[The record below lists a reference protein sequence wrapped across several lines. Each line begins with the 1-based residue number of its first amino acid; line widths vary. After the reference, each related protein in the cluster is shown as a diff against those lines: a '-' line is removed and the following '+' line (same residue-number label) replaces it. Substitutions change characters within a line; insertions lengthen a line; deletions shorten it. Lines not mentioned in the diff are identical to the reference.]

1 MAIRIVRYTTRTALA
16 LSVLFIPACSK
27 EKAEPQPVVTV
38 QAAPVK
44 QAAISQVITA
54 DAVLFPINQ
63 ATIVP
68 KVASPVLKAFVV
80 RGSKV
85 RAGQLLVTL
94 ENKDLAAAAQEKRGN
109 FEQAQAQYTI
119 ATQNAVPEELK
130 KAQGDAQSAKEN
142 LDAQQKLYESRQG
155 LFAQGAIPRKD
166 LDAAQVAF
174 VQAKAQNDQAQQH
187 LAGLM
192 AVGHEQEL
200 KSAKGQVVSAEGIY
214 KNAEAQLQYSEV
226 RSPIDGVVTDGPWY
240 PGMMPQAGAPLVTV
254 MNLSQMIAKA
264 HIPQTQAALLKK
276 GDPASIKLSG
286 ADEDVKGKVILVSP
300 ALDPGS
306 TTVEVW
312 VQAANPKGVLR
323 AGSSAS
329 VSMTAKTVDDALIV
343 PAQALV
349 TDEEGKKSL
358 MVVGSD
364 GVAHK
369 RDVETGIQTTDSVQ
383 IASGVKPG
391 EQVVT
396 AGAYGLPDNTK
407 VKIEAAPASANEGGN
422 EEKAD
427 NGNKDKGDE
436 SGGKDKAKADNKGK
450 SGSTP

>member
-1 MAIRIVRYTTRTALA
+1 MAIRKIPTLTIRIALVSSLA
-16 LSVLFIPACSK
+16 FLAACSK
-27 EKAEPQPVVTV
+27 EQAEPQPVVSV
-38 QAAPVK
+38 QVATVK
-44 QAAISQVITA
+44 QGSISQIVTA
-54 DAVLFPINQ
+54 DSVLSPINQ

-68 KVASPVLKAFVV
+68 KLASPVLKAYVM

-85 RAGQLLVTL
+85 RKGQLLVTL
-94 ENKDLAAAAQEKRGN
+94 ENRDLAAAAQEKRGN
-109 FEQAQAQYTI
+109 LEQAQAQWTI
-119 ATQNAVPEELK
+119 ATSNSVPEELQ
-130 KAQGDAQSAKEN
+130 KAEGDARAAKES
-142 LDAQQKLYESRQG
+142 LDAQQKIYESRQS

-166 LDAAQVAF
+166 LDAAEVAF
-174 VQAKAQNDQAQQH
+174 VQAKAQNDQTQKH

-254 MNLSQMIAKA
+254 MNLSQMIARA

-276 GDPASIKLSG
+276 GDPASIKIAG
-286 ADEDVKGKVILVSP
+286 ADEEIKGKVILVSP

-312 VQAANPKGVLR
+312 VQAANPEGVLR
-323 AGSSAS
+323 AGSSAGL
-329 VSMTAKTVDDALIV
+329 SMVAKTVDDALVV

-349 TDEEGKKSL
+349 TDEEGKKSV

-369 RDVETGIQTTDSVQ
+369 REVETGIQTADLVQ
-383 IASGVKPG
+383 IANGVKVG

-396 AGAYGLPDNTK
+396 LGAYGLPDNTK
-407 VKIEAAPASANEGGN
+407 VKVEAAAAPAKEGGD
-422 EEKAD
+422 EDKGA
-427 NGNKDKGDE
+427 GKDKGE
-436 SGGKDKAKADNKGK
+436 AKDKDKG
-450 SGSTP
+450 GSEP